1 MGDGAASSS
10 ILPMVRPQRRDMP
23 SSKEQDG
30 DLACVLSK
38 IIDSAY
44 AEACDRLAVQGRP
57 ISRSRTS

>member
-10 ILPMVRPQRRDMP
+10 VLPMVQPQRRDMP

-38 IIDSAY
+38 IDSAY
-44 AEACDRLAVQGRP
+44 AEACDRLAVQGTP
-57 ISRSRTS
+57 VSRSRTS

>member
-10 ILPMVRPQRRDMP
+10 ILPMGRPQRRDMP

-30 DLACVLSK
+30 DLARVLSK
-38 IIDSAY
+38 IDSAY
-44 AEACDRLAVQGRP
+44 AEACDRLAVQGRA